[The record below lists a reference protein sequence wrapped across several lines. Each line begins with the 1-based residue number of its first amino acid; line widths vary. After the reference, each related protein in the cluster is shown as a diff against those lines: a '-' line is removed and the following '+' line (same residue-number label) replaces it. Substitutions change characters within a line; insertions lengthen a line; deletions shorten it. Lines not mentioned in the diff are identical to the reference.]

1 MERQIRVLTDIKDL
15 DELLNGARVD
25 RTHVIANPGKPTQLI
40 VELTRAM
47 IERQTTVQQG
57 FFKRIKTPFSSC
69 RLVFSSIRRVTTE
82 SVEGAPP
89 LTDGAVL
96 SCEPVKGGYHLTIRG
111 EGGTQ
116 IMLELD
122 ALTGVFQDIGVPVE
136 TP

>member
-25 RTHVIANPGKPTQLI
+25 RTHVISNPGRPPRLI

-47 IERQTTVQQG
+47 IERQTVVQQG
-57 FFKRIKTPFSSC
+57 LFKRIKTPFSSC

-82 SVEGAPP
+82 SVEGAPA

-96 SCEPVKGGYHLTIRG
+96 SCEPVKDGYHLTIRA

-122 ALTGVFQDIGVPVE
+122 ALNGAFEDVGQPVE

>member
-15 DELLNGARVD
+15 DELLTGARVD
-25 RTHVIANPGKPTQLI
+25 RTHVVSSPGKPPQLI

-47 IERQTTVQQG
+47 IERQSTVQQG
-57 FFKRIKTPFSSC
+57 LFKRTTTPFSSC

-89 LTDGAVL
+89 LTDGSVL

-111 EGGTQ
+111 EGSAQ

-122 ALTGVFQDIGVPVE
+122 TLNGVFQDVGQPVE